1 MSDAELTNGAHE
13 IAFEAYGVRLAVG
26 ADEEEVLERMRRI
39 LPPGSQPCSPKTV
52 DVRFSL
58 TRGEFGTYGITQ
70 NGKKLGGI
78 SKLELDLAL
87 EVLDSHLRLYLGRT
101 APEAIFVHAGV
112 VSHNGVAIIIPA
124 ASFAGKTTL
133 VAALVKAGAI
143 YYSDEFAVVDRDGLV
158 HPYAKALSVRDDGKL
173 LQTDHAVES
182 LGGVAGEEKLR
193 LGLVVITSYKP
204 DAEWNP
210 QRLSQGA
217 GAMALLANAVPA
229 RERSEEVM
237 EAISRAVEGSAVIQS
252 DRGEADAVAPLL
264 LRELERH
271 TA

>member
-1 MSDAELTNGAHE
+1 MTDGAHE

-26 ADEEEVLERMRRI
+26 AGEEEVLERIRRI
-39 LPPGSQPCSPKTV
+39 LPPGSQPCSPETV
-52 DVRFSL
+52 DARFSL
-58 TRGEFGTYGITQ
+58 TRGEFGTYGITK

-87 EVLDSHLRLYLGRT
+87 EVLDSQLRLYLGRT
-101 APEAIFVHAGV
+101 APDAVFVHAGV
-112 VSHNGVAIIIPA
+112 VSRNGVGIIIPA

-133 VAALVKAGAI
+133 VAALVKAGAV
-143 YYSDEFAVVDRDGLV
+143 YYSDEFAVIDRDGLV
-158 HPYAKALSVRDDGKL
+158 HPYAKALSVRDDGDWR
-173 LQTDHAVES
+173 QTDHAVES
-182 LGGVAGEEKLR
+182 LGGVAGEERLP
-193 LGLVVITSYKP
+193 LGLVVVTSYKP
-204 DAEWNP
+204 GAEWRP

-229 RERSEEVM
+229 RERSEDVM
-237 EAISRAVEGSAVIQS
+237 GAVSRAVDGALVLQG

-264 LRELERH
+264 LRELELH